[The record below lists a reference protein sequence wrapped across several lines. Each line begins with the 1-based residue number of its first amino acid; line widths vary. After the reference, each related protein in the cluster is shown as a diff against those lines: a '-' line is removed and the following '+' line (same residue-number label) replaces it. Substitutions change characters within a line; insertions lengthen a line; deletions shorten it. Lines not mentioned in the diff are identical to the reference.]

1 MSVVQRL
8 KINQERGVNC
18 AFVLGQLAWMQTDS
32 FPDFP
37 LEIVS
42 EIFKAEVNLPLLEQ

>member
-1 MSVVQRL
+1 VHRL
-8 KINQERGVNC
+8 KINHEIDVNC
-18 AFVLGQLAWMQTDS
+18 AFVLGQLVWMQTYS